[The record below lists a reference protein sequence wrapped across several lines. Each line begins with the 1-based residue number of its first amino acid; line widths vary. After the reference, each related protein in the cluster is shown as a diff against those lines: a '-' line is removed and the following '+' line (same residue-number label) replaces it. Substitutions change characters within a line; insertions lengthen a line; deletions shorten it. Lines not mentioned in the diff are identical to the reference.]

1 MKRTMQFLTV
11 TVLLLMA
18 VSLFAGE
25 WSAEQ
30 KEVWKNV
37 QTYNDL
43 IVNGDV
49 EGFLSYFHEDFSG
62 WHYGSKIPQGLEAR
76 AKYIRHFAPQSK
88 TLFSNLTPLSVK
100 VYGDMA
106 IVHYF
111 YADLSK
117 RGDEKEK
124 MESGRWTDIL
134 KKQGAKW
141 MLIADHGGPDSSK

>member
-1 MKRTMQFLTV
+1 MKKMTQFSI
-11 TVLLLMA
+11 MA
-18 VSLFAGE
+18 VILVMTASLFSGQ

-43 IVNGDV
+43 IIKGDV

-62 WHYGSKIPQGLEAR
+62 WHKGSKIPQGKEAR
-76 AKYIRHFAPQSK
+76 AKYIRHFAPQSE
-88 TLFSNLTPLSVK
+88 TLFSNLTPLAIK
-100 VYGDMA
+100 IHGDIA
-106 IVHYF
+106 IVQYF

-117 RGDEKEK
+117 SGDEKEK
-124 MESGRWTDIL
+124 MESGRWTDIM

-141 MLIADHGGPDSSK
+141 VLIADHGGPDSSK